1 MLKFPLDVT
10 TLILCRAVYLYPQY
24 TFDNRA
30 AISEFSLRL
39 QDESDKLKTDLA
51 KGCSEP
57 HRYLD
62 SDRNPYLASITAI
75 SLLRS
80 GSSQSVPEGW
90 DGMFDLNKDRGSESL
105 YLVWRRMPTSI
116 TTILPHRFVKDIVVC
131 SFNRS
136 TDYFYFIEL
145 LYRLNAFPPRRR

>member
-1 MLKFPLDVT
+1 MLKFPLDVPR
-10 TLILCRAVYLYPQY
+10 LILCRAVYLYPQY

-57 HRYLD
+57 QCYLD
-62 SDRNPYLASITAI
+62 CDRNPNLASITAI

-80 GSSQSVPEGW
+80 SSSQSVPEGW
-90 DGMFDLNKDRGSESL
+90 DGMFDLNKNRGSELL

-116 TTILPHRFVKDIVVC
+116 TTILPHRFVKDIVVWL
-131 SFNRS
+131 FNLS
-136 TDYFYFIEL
+136 TDYFYFIGL